1 MFGWLSV
8 EEATAYSNH
17 VKSLLIF
24 SWLEFWCHSCHSCQG
39 KIRIIAVV
47 EVLLL
52 LENKRMFQR
61 FGKLTARRNKI
72 LMLTKIQVLSRA
84 AKVNRYNFFK
94 LSGAVDEQIPTE
106 KSFMPNIWIL
116 HPYAQMHSTY
126 RNIQFRNNR
135 RVNTEW
141 VQSTVTFSFLTDI
154 HFCHPLLGSCR
165 KTNYTNTSFRYVMSA
180 NMSQNT

>member
-8 EEATAYSNH
+8 EEAAAYSNH
-17 VKSLLIF
+17 AKSLLLF

-94 LSGAVDEQIPTE
+94 LSGARVLMNRYQQRKASCQIFGFCIPMHRCIQHTE
-106 KSFMPNIWIL
+106 TFSLEIIGGWIL
-116 HPYAQMHSTY
+116 NEFKAQ
-126 RNIQFRNNR
+126 
-135 RVNTEW
+135 
-141 VQSTVTFSFLTDI
+141 
-154 HFCHPLLGSCR
+154 LLFPS
-165 KTNYTNTSFRYVMSA
+165 
-180 NMSQNT
+180 